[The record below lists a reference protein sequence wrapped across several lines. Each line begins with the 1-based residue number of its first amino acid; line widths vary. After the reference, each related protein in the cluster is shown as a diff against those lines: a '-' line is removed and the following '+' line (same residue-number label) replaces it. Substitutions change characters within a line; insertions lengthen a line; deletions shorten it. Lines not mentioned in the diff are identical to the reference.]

1 LEYHFFIPP
10 PSHFSTYLFS
20 FFNSS
25 SFISLYSLAIFFSIH
40 FSFFITNLFSEPTF
54 YILFSIFKPY
64 DSIPTRAMWVFC
76 HPVRVIFISYLLL
89 IFILLYFFIGQ
100 NSNTLFI
107 SQQKYFTNSIISSA
121 PSGPVRVIWTLKF
134 TLHIHSYFFFPF
146 SFTIFS
152 FFSLFFYTYPPLDSL
167 FISNI
172 SYHFFLFNSLF
183 FFFFFIFLYT

>member
-1 LEYHFFIPP
+1 
-10 PSHFSTYLFS
+10 
-20 FFNSS
+20 
-25 SFISLYSLAIFFSIH
+25 
-40 FSFFITNLFSEPTF
+40 
-54 YILFSIFKPY
+54 
-64 DSIPTRAMWVFC
+64 MWVFC

-107 SQQKYFTNSIISSA
+107 SQQKYFTNSLISSA

-134 TLHIHSYFFFPF
+134 TLHIHSYFFIPF

-167 FISNI
+167 FISII